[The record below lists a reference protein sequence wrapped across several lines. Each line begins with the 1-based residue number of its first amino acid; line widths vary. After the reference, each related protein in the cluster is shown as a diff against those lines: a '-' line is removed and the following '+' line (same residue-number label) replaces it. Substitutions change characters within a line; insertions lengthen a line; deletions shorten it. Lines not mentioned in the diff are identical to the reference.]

1 MVVEI
6 MLLGLGGLFQV
17 FFPMVVGQG
26 EKNLAKSLNLS
37 DLALQMFLL
46 VMWFSITL
54 RSSLVAGILSPRTRL

>member
-6 MLLGLGGLFQV
+6 MLLGLGGLFQG
-17 FFPMVVGQG
+17 FFSPWWLGRG
-26 EKNLAKSLNLS
+26 ENLAKSLNLS

-46 VMWFSITL
+46 VTLFSITL

>member
-1 MVVEI
+1 
-6 MLLGLGGLFQV
+6 MLLGLGGLFQGV
-17 FFPMVVGQG
+17 FPHGGWAG

-46 VMWFSITL
+46 VTLFSITL